1 MELYQGA
8 FIIIAVLGIL
18 MLILAVKTNSVL
30 ILNFVLRSIAGTLV
44 IFGVNQILEFYDF
57 SIGVGVNP
65 VTVLTSGILG
75 FPGVILLFGIK
86 IYSGLWKSDKIYVF
100 LKMLWTNKK
109 MRYILTI
116 TNKKILRLFKQ
127 FILEISK
134 NDSWV
139 KS

>member
-1 MELYQGA
+1 MEFYQGA

-30 ILNFVLRSIAGTLV
+30 ILNFVLRSITGTLV

-86 IYSGLWKSDKIYVF
+86 IYSGL
-100 LKMLWTNKK
+100 
-109 MRYILTI
+109 
-116 TNKKILRLFKQ
+116 
-127 FILEISK
+127 
-134 NDSWV
+134 
-139 KS
+139 